1 MTARADLHTHS
12 TASDGQYAPAAL
24 VEKAAGAGIQVLA
37 LTDHDT
43 MSGTEEAIRAGKR
56 WGVKVL
62 RGVELGAAEDRHL
75 HILGLDVGPGYP
87 VLGALCEKLRAGRD
101 ERKYRIVD
109 FLREKGVRISLE
121 EVERQAGGEVV
132 ARPHFAQVMLRR
144 GYVSSIREAFDC
156 YLDTDE
162 YQRIERWKACAA
174 ECVAAIHADG
184 GRAVLAHPYQLAL
197 PEDRLEELVAG
208 LRNAGLDGIECW
220 YPRHTP
226 AMVCQYLSLAGRFGL
241 AVSAGSDFHGEAI
254 RPDTKLTPVSLE
266 LGWLGNF

>member
-12 TASDGQYAPAAL
+12 TASDGQHAPAAL

-156 YLDTDE
+156 YLDTD
-162 YQRIERWKACAA
+162 
-174 ECVAAIHADG
+174 
-184 GRAVLAHPYQLAL
+184 
-197 PEDRLEELVAG
+197 
-208 LRNAGLDGIECW
+208 
-220 YPRHTP
+220 
-226 AMVCQYLSLAGRFGL
+226 
-241 AVSAGSDFHGEAI
+241 
-254 RPDTKLTPVSLE
+254 
-266 LGWLGNF
+266 